1 VAIIINNMTT
11 KIKVEL
17 GPLQHTLF
25 MPLWARAKETKKD
38 TPLLIDSKAVE
49 IIESISYDFG
59 AFNNLEEINLISWI
73 SRCRKYDEV
82 LNRFIIAN
90 PTGTIV
96 NIGCGMDTYYERAIN
111 STVKWF
117 ELDLPDVIELKRKFF
132 KETENRKFISGSFI
146 NTEWF
151 DQIKTNKKVLFIS
164 AGVFCYF
171 EESVI
176 KEFLLKVV
184 NGFPS
189 SELLFDVT
197 SAHGV
202 KVANDVIQK
211 AGLSQNS
218 FMKWPLK
225 NKKVILSWDKRIQLI
240 GMYYTYKQKY
250 LNLSIRNKIIGSISD
265 FLNIQYIL
273 HLKITT

>member
-1 VAIIINNMTT
+1 
-11 KIKVEL
+11 
-17 GPLQHTLF
+17 
-25 MPLWARAKETKKD
+25 
-38 TPLLIDSKAVE
+38 
-49 IIESISYDFG
+49 
-59 AFNNLEEINLISWI
+59 
-73 SRCRKYDEV
+73 
-82 LNRFIIAN
+82 
-90 PTGTIV
+90 
-96 NIGCGMDTYYERAIN
+96 MDTYYERAIN

-117 ELDLPDVIELKRKFF
+117 ELDLPDVIRLKRKFF
-132 KETENRKFISGSFI
+132 KETDNRKFISGSFI

-151 DQIKTNKKVLFIS
+151 DQIKTDNKVLFIS

-176 KEFLLKVV
+176 KDFLIKVV
-184 NGFPS
+184 NGFPG

-197 SAHGV
+197 SAYGV

-211 AGLSQNS
+211 SGLNLNS

-225 NKKVILSWDKRIQLI
+225 NKEVILSWDKRIQLI
-240 GMYYTYKQKY
+240 GVYYTYKQKY
-250 LNLSIRNKIIGSISD
+250 LNLSIRNKIIGSVSD

>member
-1 VAIIINNMTT
+1 
-11 KIKVEL
+11 
-17 GPLQHTLF
+17 

-90 PTGTIV
+90 PAGTIV

-151 DQIKTNKKVLFIS
+151 DQIKTDNKVLFIS

-176 KEFLLKVV
+176 KDFLIKVV
-184 NGFPS
+184 NGFPG

-197 SAHGV
+197 SAYGV

-211 AGLSQNS
+211 SGLNQNS

-225 NKKVILSWDKRIQLI
+225 NKEVILSWDKRIQLI
-240 GMYYTYKQKY
+240 GVYYTYKQKY
-250 LNLSIRNKIIGSISD
+250 LNLSIRNKIIGSVSD